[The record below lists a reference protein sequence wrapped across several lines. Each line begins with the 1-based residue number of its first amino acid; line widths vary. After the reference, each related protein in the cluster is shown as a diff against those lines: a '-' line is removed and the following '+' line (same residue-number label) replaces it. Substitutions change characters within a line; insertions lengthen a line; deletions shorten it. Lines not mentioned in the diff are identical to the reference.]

1 MIIDLNF
8 DALKHKSKHRGAS
21 RLAPTAALSTAPRW
35 QSAFTGELHFPFP
48 ASKGEKQT
56 RKEEKTTSSSNTP
69 LPPFT
74 AELSLPSARGEVLFF
89 ASLRFSELPFFSLV
103 AGAARGAR
111 QDGSR
116 ALQRRTL
123 SGRRAEQAPLSQRDT
138 LQLREATRKL
148 LAVLLRIANTFIIQ
162 RLLFE

>member
-1 MIIDLNF
+1 MLLPGSCISPSPPP
-8 DALKHKSKHRGAS
+8 KGKSRRG
-21 RLAPTAALSTAPRW
+21 
-35 QSAFTGELHFPFP
+35 
-48 ASKGEKQT
+48 KK
-56 RKEEKTTSSSNTP
+56 KKTTASSNTP

-74 AELSLPSARGEVLFF
+74 AELSLPSARGEVLFL

-116 ALQRRTL
+116 AVQRRTL

-148 LAVLLRIANTFIIQ
+148 LPVLLRIANTFIIQ

>member
-1 MIIDLNF
+1 MNF

-21 RLAPTAALSTAPRW
+21 RLAHTATLSSSVAECFYRGAAFPLPRL
-35 QSAFTGELHFPFP
+35 QRGKADME
-48 ASKGEKQT
+48 T
-56 RKEEKTTSSSNTP
+56 RKNNRFFKHP

-74 AELSLPSARGEVLFF
+74 AELLLPSARGEVLFL
-89 ASLRFSELPFFSLV
+89 ASLRFSELPFLALV

-116 ALQRRTL
+116 AVQRRTL

-148 LAVLLRIANTFIIQ
+148 LAVLQT
-162 RLLFE
+162 LLLYNAFYLNELLCGNY

>member
-1 MIIDLNF
+1 MNF
-8 DALKHKSKHRGAS
+8 DALKHKSKHRRTFSPHGCTEHRSSVAECFYRGAAFPLP
-21 RLAPTAALSTAPRW
+21 RLQRGKADAER
-35 QSAFTGELHFPFP
+35 
-48 ASKGEKQT
+48 
-56 RKEEKTTSSSNTP
+56 RKNNRFFKHP
-69 LPPFT
+69 PPFT
-74 AELSLPSARGEVLFF
+74 AELSLPSARGEVLFL

-116 ALQRRTL
+116 AVQRRTL